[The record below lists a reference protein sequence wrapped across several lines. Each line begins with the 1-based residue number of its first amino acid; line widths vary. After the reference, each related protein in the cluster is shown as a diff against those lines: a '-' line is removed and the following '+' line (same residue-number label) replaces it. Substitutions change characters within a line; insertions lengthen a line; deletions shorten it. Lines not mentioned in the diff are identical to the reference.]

1 MERVISELG
10 RFAPAEVLRGGDA
23 AKSEELTCTLQER
36 LSCCADLGADELFDP
51 QETAQLVEKQF
62 GRPLDELGL
71 TERSGAARARCCGRS
86 VSCRKRAFPMCGS
99 WNSMSAAALWSW
111 ISAHGAIWS

>member
-1 MERVISELG
+1 M
-10 RFAPAEVLRGGDA
+10 LRGGDA
-23 AKSEELTCTLQER
+23 AKSEELTRTLQER

-71 TERSGAARARCCGRS
+71 TERPEVWRSAGALLRTLCELQKTGL
-86 VSCRKRAFPMCGS
+86 PMCGS

-111 ISAHGAIWS
+111 TSAHGAIWS